1 MWGSTSSSAR
11 LLAKLKN
18 NLANLLDIITDFGDY
33 ELIDY
38 INYYVIIIL
47 VLEAIVI
54 TCEDILFVSSHD
66 NDNDLTFNHPIYLFR

>member
-1 MWGSTSSSAR
+1 MRGSTSSSAR

-18 NLANLLDIITDFGDY
+18 NLANLLDVITDFGDH
-33 ELIDY
+33 ELIGY

-66 NDNDLTFNHPIYLFR
+66 NDLTFNHPIYLFR